1 MAAIKTGSIR
11 VDGLRELS
19 RALKSMDKD
28 LGKDL
33 QKANKSAAS
42 LVADHA
48 RAAAYS
54 LGGVAAHVAPSLK
67 ASAGRMSASVS
78 GGGATYPM
86 FGGAEFGSIRYR
98 QFETWRGSSSDAGYF
113 LYPTIRRDVDQI
125 VELYAEALD
134 NLLGKAFPS

>member
-19 RALKSMDKD
+19 RALKSMDKE

-78 GGGATYPM
+78 GGGSAYPM
-86 FGGAEFGSIRYR
+86 FGGAEFGSIRYT
-98 QFETWRGSSSDAGYF
+98 QFQTWRGSSSDAGYF

-125 VELYAEALD
+125 VELYSEALD